1 MLILAKKSRYRA
13 GNTRISFNKTTIEI
27 GEAQKDLDILNGGRS
42 RPFRDRSNSIW
53 LHRDAI
59 RRDDEAEE
67 GNGGDVKLALAKLA
81 SQAVFSE
88 TG

>member
-1 MLILAKKSRYRA
+1 MLILAKESGDRA
-13 GNTRISFNKTTIEI
+13 SDTGISLNKTTIEI

-42 RPFRDRSNSIW
+42 RPFCDRSNSIW

-81 SQAVFSE
+81 SEAVFSE